1 MSEILNDIV
10 YYCGVVFITYIVV
23 IIIGIIILK
32 IKEITYDAHQNS
44 IELSNLRRKCRE
56 VKKEIENLPVEYSTL
71 IDGEKV
77 LSILD
82 KLIESEG
89 VNE

>member
-1 MSEILNDIV
+1 MREIINDIV
-10 YYCGVVFITYIVV
+10 YWCGAIFITYIVV
-23 IIIGIIILK
+23 IIIGMIILK
-32 IKEITYDAHQNS
+32 IKEITYDAHHNLM
-44 IELSNLRRKCRE
+44 ELNNLKRKCKKARE
-56 VKKEIENLPVEYSTL
+56 EIENLPVEYSTL

-89 VNE
+89 